1 MIKHITTAW
10 SVLFTILVCYL
21 IFDSTV
27 RPENKSETSQEH
39 TSANNNISVAD
50 QFAIKNVIDAY
61 AFYWDSNKLD
71 KFLDLFLDD
80 AVGISYGKNGEQIIK
95 QIKSPS
101 SKQNAQDRM
110 TFFRENEMQRRHMM
124 SSTFFVSQS
133 DDHAEIK
140 QYAMLLS
147 TNKKSNLDSTYE
159 VNFQEVRYE
168 TKIISPIIY
177 TFELKKINGLW
188 KISRRQMEFDKPLD
202 LALSLKA
209 NSSQ

>member
-1 MIKHITTAW
+1 MVKHITTAW

-27 RPENKSETSQEH
+27 RPANQSETSQEH
-39 TSANNNISVAD
+39 TPAD
-50 QFAIKNVIDAY
+50 TNVSLEDQLAIKNVVDAY

-80 AVGISYGKNGEQIIK
+80 AVGVSYGKNGEQIIK

-147 TNKKSNLDSTYE
+147 TNKKSKLDSTNE

-188 KISRRQMEFDKPLD
+188 KISRRKMEFDRPLD
-202 LALSLKA
+202 LALSRKA